1 MTTNYDQAREERIQ
15 MLAALMRV
23 AMVAGEKEEAT
34 RLHSEFKAA
43 VLARS
48 TEQNDR
54 MRRAVEARVFGAP
67 Q

>member
-1 MTTNYDQAREERIQ
+1 MTTNFDQAREERIQ

-23 AMVAGEKEEAT
+23 AMVAGEREEAT

-48 TEQNDR
+48 TEQVRPMEKR
-54 MRRAVEARVFGAP
+54 MGVSHA
-67 Q
+67 